1 MDDRLLLLI
10 VLVPSIIL
18 HEISHGWVALAFGDP
33 TAKEAKRLSL
43 NPIRHIDPFG
53 TVILP
58 AILVFVGSAPF
69 GWAKPVPVDPRRM
82 RDPRNHSLLVSLA
95 GPATNL
101 VLVLLA
107 TLAFKAFLPTAR
119 GGAIALDTAR
129 LVIQVLLAVGTIN
142 VVLAVFNMIPL
153 PPLDGSAVIE
163 RLLPDRMLTQ
173 WFKFRQYSMGILL
186 LVVLVLPD
194 EYGFGRWVLTPAVQ
208 LWERLI
214 I

>member
-1 MDDRLLLLI
+1 MDDRLLLLL

-18 HEISHGWVALAFGDP
+18 HEVSHGWSALAFGDP

-58 AILVFVGSAPF
+58 VILALTTGTPF
-69 GWAKPVPVDPRRM
+69 GYAKPVPVDPRRM

-107 TLAFKAFLPTAR
+107 TLAFRAFLPALR
-119 GGAIALDTAR
+119 SGAVDLGTAR
-129 LVIQVLLAVGTIN
+129 LVVDIVYAIGTVN
-142 VVLAVFNMIPL
+142 VVLAVFNLIPL

-163 RLLPDRMLTQ
+163 RILPDRLLTG
-173 WFKFRQYSMGILL
+173 WFRFRQYSMGILL
-186 LVVLVLPD
+186 LVVFLLP
-194 EYGFGRWVLTPAVQ
+194 ERYGFGRWVLLPAVQ
-208 LWERLI
+208 LWERLLI
-214 I
+214 